1 MKRASRV
8 NWNVEKDT
16 LFQGEAVGE
25 TKKLERYAMLSSFY
39 DSLGLA
45 SPFILKGRLILQEL
59 CQEELQCSKQASE
72 VYVKNCEELGS
83 LGKRII

>member
-1 MKRASRV
+1 MSILDIHRTEGVKDTDLVKEEPPMERASRV

-39 DSLGLA
+39 DS
-45 SPFILKGRLILQEL
+45 
-59 CQEELQCSKQASE
+59 
-72 VYVKNCEELGS
+72 
-83 LGKRII
+83 